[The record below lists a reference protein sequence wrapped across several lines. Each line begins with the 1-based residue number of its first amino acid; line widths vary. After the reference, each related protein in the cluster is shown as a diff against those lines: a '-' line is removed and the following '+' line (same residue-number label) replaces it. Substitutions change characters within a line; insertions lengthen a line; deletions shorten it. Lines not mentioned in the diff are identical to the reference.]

1 VALPENRLAAEAS
14 PYLRQHCHDPVD
26 WYPYGEAALSRA
38 CELDRP
44 LFLSIGYS
52 ACHWCHVMAHESF
65 ADPETA
71 AEMNETVVAVKVD
84 REERPDVDAVYMEA
98 VVAANGH
105 GGWPMSVFATPDG
118 RPFFAATYLPDT
130 PRHHM
135 PSFRQVLAAVADLW
149 QNRRED
155 VERQAD
161 SLAAAVAGR
170 LGAPPSLVGS
180 PTMATTTGG
189 EKAPSSAEVHAAL
202 AAAAARLCA
211 TADLEQGGFGGAPK
225 FPQPLLLDLLL
236 RAHVDRTSGDA
247 DPGGEEASELEV
259 VLTTLEAMAS
269 GGVYDQLGGGFHRY
283 SVDAQ
288 WLVPHFEKML
298 YDQALLARVYL
309 HAWQVTGDGRWRQ
322 VVDETLGYVAS
333 RLGHPSGAFCS
344 AEDADS
350 EDEEGRYY
358 LWDLAEV
365 ESELGAE
372 VARAAC
378 TWYEITEHGNFEGR
392 NILRLAERGALLRPP
407 PVERA
412 RELLL
417 ARREARVPPGLDDK
431 VLVEWNAMTCSV
443 LAEVA
448 AATGSDRY
456 AALAEGALAVLL
468 EARARNGGVTP
479 RSVRFDG
486 GPPIPGFAG
495 DVAWL
500 LDALVRQF
508 EVTGAVHLIDDC
520 RSVATELLAE
530 LVDAGS
536 GAVHT
541 TRRQAATPIVRA
553 VESTD
558 GVTPA
563 ASSVAALALA
573 RLGALTGDGW
583 AFEAAES
590 IVAALAD
597 LVRSAPSAVPELLH
611 AAALIAEGPV
621 EIVAIGRAQAVLAA
635 LRRRFLPEAVFA
647 FAPSRASAGSAGMT
661 LFDNRVEEAVYVCR
675 RGECRLPAYDLAS
688 AAAELAELRSR
699 R

>member
-1 VALPENRLAAEAS
+1 MALPENRLAAEAS

-26 WYPYGEAALSRA
+26 WYPYGEEALSRA
-38 CELDRP
+38 RELDRP

-170 LGAPPSLVGS
+170 LGAPPFLVGS
-180 PTMATTTGG
+180 RSVAETAGG
-189 EKAPSSAEVHAAL
+189 KKAPGTAEVRAAL
-202 AAAAARLCA
+202 AAGAERLRA

-236 RAHVDRTSGDA
+236 RVHADRASADP
-247 DPGGEEASELEV
+247 DPGGERAPELEI

-309 HAWQVTGDGRWRQ
+309 HAWQVTGDRRWRQ
-322 VVDETLGYVAS
+322 VVEETLGYVAS
-333 RLGHPSGAFCS
+333 RLGHPSGAFYS

-350 EDEEGRYY
+350 EGEEGRYY

-365 ESELGAE
+365 EAELGPELAQ
-372 VARAAC
+372 AAC
-378 TWYEITEHGNFEGR
+378 AWYEITRDGNFEGR
-392 NILRLAERGALLRPP
+392 NILRLIERGALLRPA

-417 ARREARVPPGLDDK
+417 ARRAARVPPGLDDK

-443 LAEVA
+443 LAEAA
-448 AATGSDRY
+448 AATGSARY
-456 AALAEGALAVLL
+456 GALAERALAVLL

-486 GPPIPGFAG
+486 GPQVPGFAG

-508 EVTGAVHLIDDC
+508 ELTGASRVIDEC
-520 RSVATELLAE
+520 RSVAAELLAE
-530 LVDAGS
+530 FVDPGS

-541 TRRQAATPIVRA
+541 TRRQSSPPIVRA

-558 GVTPA
+558 GVIPA
-563 ASSVAALALA
+563 ASSVAGIALA
-573 RLGALTGDGW
+573 RLGALTGDVE
-583 AFEAAES
+583 AAAAAES
-590 IVAALAD
+590 IVAALAE
-597 LVRSAPSAVPELLH
+597 LVRSAPTAVPELLH
-611 AAALIAEGPV
+611 AAALVAEGPV
-621 EIVAIGRAQAVLAA
+621 EIVAIGRAESLLAA
-635 LRRRFLPEAVFA
+635 LRRRLLPEAVFA
-647 FAPSRASAGSAGMT
+647 WAPAGAGNGSAGLA
-661 LFDNRVEEAVYVCR
+661 LFDGRVEEAVYVCR
-675 RGECRLPAYDLAS
+675 RGECRLPAYDLAG
-688 AAAELAELRSR
+688 AEAELTELRSR